1 MDFKTAKKIVKK
13 LKYVLIS
20 WDWKEEVNIVQLSR
34 YTQRGYVY
42 LYDLDT
48 DSDEYVIACSKTAL
62 TPRER
67 QAIEWA
73 SFGSDEEENDL
84 LSHSAARAV
93 PSARAGLTSVFGMGT
108 GVSPPL

>member
-73 SFGSDEEENDL
+73 SFGSDEEEEKKEEKPEF
-84 LSHSAARAV
+84 
-93 PSARAGLTSVFGMGT
+93 PSNIRWAENGEHQ
-108 GVSPPL
+108 